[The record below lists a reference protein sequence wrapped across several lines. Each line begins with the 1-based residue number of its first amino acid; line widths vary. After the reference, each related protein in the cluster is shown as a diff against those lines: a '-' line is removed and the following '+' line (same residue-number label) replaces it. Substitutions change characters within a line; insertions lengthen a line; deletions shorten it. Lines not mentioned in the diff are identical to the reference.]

1 MFCEVT
7 ARLLHQLNYW
17 AIHKLLLSP
26 THSLSHTRTHTHT
39 PSSNVYLS
47 YVSAQGLSLSH
58 TNTTHT
64 SSNVFLSDL
73 SARGRLWQNLMGD
86 RWLPRQA
93 AQQLQSACG
102 RPSGERHPRALQQ
115 KGCPSSCPECPHTG
129 AAAAPDR
136 KTDR

>member
-7 ARLLHQLNYW
+7 ARLLYQLNYR
-17 AIHKLLLSP
+17 AIHKLLPSP
-26 THSLSHTRTHTHT
+26 THTHT
-39 PSSNVYLS
+39 KQQC
-47 YVSAQGLSLSH
+47 VSLLCECSRTLSLSH
-58 TNTTHT
+58 THHTHT
-64 SSNVFLSDL
+64 STNVFLSDL

-136 KTDR
+136 LDRQITDF

>member
-26 THSLSHTRTHTHT
+26 THSLSHTHTHT
-39 PSSNVYLS
+39 KQQHVPLLRECSRTLS
-47 YVSAQGLSLSH
+47 LSLSH
-58 TNTTHT
+58 THITHT

-86 RWLPRQA
+86 RWLPHPA

-115 KGCPSSCPECPHTG
+115 KGCLSSCPECPHTG